1 MKLKLTADI
10 SELTSVRYRPL
21 KFEAFN
27 VVDPASSAA
36 LMVDSYM
43 GSVDW
48 EEGDNE
54 EVATAEILKVI
65 NSEYGEYLPDASFTV
80 RNSSSEP
87 IAQMAVAAI
96 DSEPTIL
103 FIYTH
108 PSSRGEGLA
117 SSLIRHGAVNLQ
129 GMGYQ
134 RVSLY
139 VSELNPALRL
149 YLSLGF
155 GR

>member
-10 SELTSVRYRPL
+10 SQLTSVPYRPL
-21 KFEAFN
+21 NFEPFN
-27 VVDPASSAA
+27 IVDLMTSAA

-48 EEGDNE
+48 EDGDNE
-54 EVATAEILKVI
+54 EVAAAEILKVI
-65 NSEYGEYLPDASFTV
+65 NSEYGEYLPEASFTI
-80 RNSSSEP
+80 RNSSSEA
-87 IAQMAVAAI
+87 IAQMAVASI
-96 DSEPTIL
+96 DGEATIL

-117 SSLIRHGAVNLQ
+117 SSLIRHGAENLQ
-129 GMGYQ
+129 RMGYQ
-134 RVSLY
+134 RLSLY
-139 VSELNPALRL
+139 VSELNPAQRL
-149 YLSLGF
+149 YFSLGF